1 MAVITIRVRETDKLY
16 SDGIE
21 NFSIQL
27 KEETKTVLIY
37 HREECLGSLVSILGL
52 TDDEFIN
59 QITLRATNIDKL
71 E

>member
-1 MAVITIRVRETDKLY
+1 MAVITIRVRETDKLC

-59 QITLRATNIDKL
+59 QITTRATNIDKL